1 MNFHE
6 ITYFCYLSRQLT
18 NLYKTIEFINN
29 NEYIFINIF
38 YLFYLNILINN
49 SFVQVITQYFN

>member
-6 ITYFCYLSRQLT
+6 ITYFCYLSRQFT

-29 NEYIFINIF
+29 NHEYIFYRYF
-38 YLFYLNILINN
+38 LFILFKR
-49 SFVQVITQYFN
+49 SYQ